1 MSKPNIIISGD
12 SWGLGEL
19 PYQSRMEAD
28 GTLIKSVIHKGI
40 EQYFI
45 DYGYNVINLS
55 VGGSS
60 NVDSI
65 KRLQILSR
73 SLIEQKRI
81 NADDIVLWIM
91 SDPFRDTNSGTLT
104 QEIENAQGVR
114 PLLNN
119 LMHKSFD
126 ALNQIGH
133 PIHLIGGLCNIN
145 TDISS
150 QYNNLITVIPSWVN
164 LLVRHMPEYEYTK
177 NKDFVMT
184 PGVVIQK
191 IHLSKLNKNLA
202 ISIIND
208 LYSIEKN
215 FKVFAEDIFHPDGC
229 HPNRQGHRIAFDKII
244 EALEIDINSK

>member
-19 PYQSRMEAD
+19 PYQPQMGAD
-28 GTLIKSVIHKGI
+28 GTLNRLPIHKGI

-45 DYGYNVINLS
+45 NYGYNVINLS
-55 VGGSS
+55 VAASS

-73 SLIEQKRI
+73 SLIEQKRM

-91 SDPFRDTNSGTLT
+91 SDPFRDINPGTIT
-104 QEIENAQGVR
+104 QELIDAQGI
-114 PLLNN
+114 PALLYN
-119 LMHKSFD
+119 LICKSFD
-126 ALNQIGH
+126 ELNQIGH
-133 PIHLIGGLCNIN
+133 TIYLIGGLCNIN

-164 LLVRHMPEYEYTK
+164 LLVGHMPEYEYTK
-177 NKDFVMT
+177 NQEFVI
-184 PGVVIQK
+184 GAGAIIKK

-202 ISIIND
+202 ISVVND
-208 LYSIEKN
+208 LYNIEKN

-229 HPNRQGHRIAFDKII
+229 HPNRQGHRIAFDKIV
-244 EALEIDINSK
+244 EALEIDIDSK